1 MFFYNLCFFF
11 GIPNTESRSRGF
23 GIGIFYFWL
32 DRKIPKIL
40 KSRGSGSGLENL
52 ESKIPILGL
61 TVFWPSGFFRDF
73 LKIPR
78 IRDYFKSWNFYPLD
92 SKFFISVE
100 IFIPGIRDFNPGDS
114 GFFLISGFLF
124 PGFSKNLR
132 DLCEILVIFVP
143 GISSKFKV
151 KGVVFDYLIWLIWTW
166 VREKRKVRKSVLKK

>member
-1 MFFYNLCFFF
+1 MFFYNSRFFF

-114 GFFLISGFLF
+114 GFFLISGFY
-124 PGFSKNLR
+124 PQ
-132 DLCEILVIFVP
+132 DLCEIRDFLSSWYPGNFLSP
-143 GISSKFKV
+143 GSGFFSWYGISRQKATSDF
-151 KGVVFDYLIWLIWTW
+151 
-166 VREKRKVRKSVLKK
+166 R